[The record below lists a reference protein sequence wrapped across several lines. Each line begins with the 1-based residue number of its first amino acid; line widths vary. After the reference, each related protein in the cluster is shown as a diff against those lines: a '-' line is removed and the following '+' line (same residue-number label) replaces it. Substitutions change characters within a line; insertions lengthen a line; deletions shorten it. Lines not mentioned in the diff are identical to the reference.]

1 MSDKPLSL
9 DEIEDELA
17 MLFYSSQRP
26 EEPAA
31 LLVPLMRTQQDF
43 VLRWT
48 VVITKTNPELAYQFA
63 SHAAA
68 ALKVMDEG
76 GITEWILSAL
86 DVYDRKGLFPSSAVL
101 QNASD
106 FAARLQF
113 KDVVV
118 EFDDIAGVMAHF
130 VQGLSGRPL
139 KVAPSDEVYT
149 DSDSLFLPPRLQQ
162 FSRQEDNFRLYKAM
176 AAHQWAQTWYGSF
189 RVDIEAVCAQY
200 PDPERALELFHGL
213 ELVRLDAAIERDLSG
228 LYREM
233 QVLNQLADMP
243 EPPGRWQAKVSAL
256 RETGASITDT
266 VRLMSHLYNSDL
278 PAPCCYQGSL
288 SPRRVAQA
296 MQARLEKEKALLQQA
311 LLRMQ
316 EGLEGAQAQQ
326 DNPLTPAKRR
336 FGTQSEG
343 AEADID
349 RPPELTLDGEPI
361 VPPNDV
367 QALLRSIYQD
377 LGDIPDEYL
386 YAAGDGDY
394 RPDTSPQRPPE
405 DVWRGTYHEEGAH
418 LYNEWD
424 HRRQDYRKN
433 WCVLRELDIKP
444 QDGPFVADTLVK
456 YAGLVASLRKTFE
469 ALRGEN
475 RTLRRQKNGDEV
487 DLDALVEAL
496 TDAQSGHELS
506 ERVFTQSHRVER
518 DIAVLFMV
526 DMSGST
532 KGWIN
537 EAERESLVLLC
548 EALEILGDRY
558 GIYGFSGM
566 TRKRCELF
574 RVKRFEEPYTDE
586 VRARING
593 IEPQD
598 YTRMGVSIRHL
609 TGLLQAVEARTKLLI
624 TLSDG
629 KPDDYDGYRGQYG
642 IEDTR
647 KALIEA
653 KQAGVH
659 SFCIT
664 IDSEARDY
672 LPHMYGA
679 VNYTV
684 IDDVRRLPHRV
695 ADIYRRLTS

>member
-26 EEPAA
+26 EEPAV
-31 LLVPLMRTQQDF
+31 LLAPLTRPQQDF

-63 SHAAA
+63 SSAAA
-68 ALKVMDEG
+68 ALQIMDEG
-76 GITEWILSAL
+76 DITEWILSAL

-113 KDVVV
+113 KGVVV
-118 EFDDIAGVMAHF
+118 EFDDIAGVIAHF

-139 KVAPSDEVYT
+139 KVAQSDEVYT

-162 FSRQEDNFRLYKAM
+162 FNRQEDNFRLYKAM

-200 PDPERALELFHGL
+200 PNPERALELFHGL
-213 ELVRLDAAIERDLSG
+213 ELVRLDAAIERDLTG
-228 LYREM
+228 LHREM
-233 QVLNQLADMP
+233 QALNQLAGIP
-243 EPPGRWQAKVSAL
+243 ELPDRWQAKVSAL
-256 RETGASITDT
+256 CEPGASVTDT

-296 MQARLEKEKALLQQA
+296 MQARLEKEKVLLQQA

-316 EGLEGAQAQQ
+316 KGLEGAQAQQ
-326 DNPLTPAKRR
+326 AKPLAPAKRR

-343 AEADID
+343 ADTDID

-361 VPPNDV
+361 APPDDV

-377 LGDIPDEYL
+377 LGNIPDEYL

-394 RPDTSPQRPPE
+394 RSDTGPQRHPE
-405 DVWRGTYHEEGAH
+405 DVWKGTYHEEGAH

-456 YAGLVASLRKTFE
+456 YAGLVTSLRKTFE

-475 RTLRRQKNGDEV
+475 RTLKRQKNGDEV

-496 TDAQSGHELS
+496 ADAQSGHELS
-506 ERVFTQSHRVER
+506 ECVFTQSHRVER

-566 TRKRCELF
+566 TRKRCELY

-609 TGLLQAVEARTKLLI
+609 TGLLQDVEARTKLLI